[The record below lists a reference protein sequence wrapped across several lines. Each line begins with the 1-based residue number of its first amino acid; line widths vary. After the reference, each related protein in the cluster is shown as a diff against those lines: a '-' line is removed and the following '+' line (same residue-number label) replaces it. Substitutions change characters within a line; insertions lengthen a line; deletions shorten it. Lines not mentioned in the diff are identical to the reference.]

1 MNQCIRI
8 APIKLKDDSDFFV
21 NNWQLDDQL
30 KSEVQT
36 LHSEV
41 KSLTGIIKV
50 LNKELEVIS
59 ASKAASK
66 SCMGSVVKDV
76 TCETSCSKCALLE
89 MKLQEAVTEISSL
102 KLIIDL
108 LKNDSN
114 SCTMPHQEKQ
124 NMDNI
129 LSNTDNSFSS
139 VKKIPFNLRRYSVL
153 RKPRIKSSML
163 FLHQTVLLLSLCI
176 LNINT
181 LGQHLRLI
189 QPKQQ
194 VTP

>member
-1 MNQCIRI
+1 
-8 APIKLKDDSDFFV
+8 
-21 NNWQLDDQL
+21 
-30 KSEVQT
+30 
-36 LHSEV
+36 
-41 KSLTGIIKV
+41 
-50 LNKELEVIS
+50 
-59 ASKAASK
+59 
-66 SCMGSVVKDV
+66 MGSVVKDI
-76 TCETSCSKCALLE
+76 TCETSRSKCDLLE

-102 KLIIDL
+102 KLIIYL

-129 LSNTDNSFSS
+129 RSNTDNSFSS
-139 VKKIPFNLRRYSVL
+139 VKKKIPFNLRRYSIL

-163 FLHQTVLLLSLCI
+163 FLHQTVLLLSLRI

-181 LGQHLRLI
+181 LGQHLHLI

-194 VTP
+194 VTPQVNASSTLQNLTGKNHLQ